1 MPKEILGVEVY
12 SLQETAE
19 ILGVTI
25 QTMRNYVRKGL
36 ITPVLICGKKY
47 ISTDALREYISKG
60 KKIEKQ

>member
-1 MPKEILGVEVY
+1 MPKEFLGVEVY
-12 SLQETAE
+12 TLQETAD

-47 ISTDALREYISKG
+47 VSTEALREYLSKG
-60 KKIEKQ
+60 KKREKQ